1 MIVIVDLL
9 LMLIDLTYSIL
20 SAVIQTILRPRL
32 KCIDGE
38 LCLITGAGGALGR
51 LFALEFAKEGAHLVL
66 WDCNAAA
73 NEQTAKQAREL
84 GVQVHTYTVDLSKRQ
99 SIYEAADRVRAE
111 VGCVSILVN
120 NAGVVAGRRLL
131 DCPDELLERTLLV
144 NCHAL
149 FWMTKA
155 FLPQMKAKNHGH
167 IVTIASALG
176 LFTCNANRHGSSFES
191 VGFHESL
198 THELLAED
206 LDGIKTTLVCPY
218 IVDTGMFAGCE
229 ISLIPPLEPLY
240 TVQQSMKAI
249 LAEQQMICIPR
260 LMYIP
265 FLARACCDKFM
276 WDFSSPF
283 LGCCLGM
290 QMLQHIASWEVTSAC
305 YLSSRMLKRRPPT
318 AISNLHRTSLTI
330 LLKNMDQQTPKAHII
345 CCKMD

>member
-1 MIVIVDLL
+1 MSVIVDLL
-9 LMLIDLTYSIL
+9 LMLIHLSYSIL
-20 SAVIQTILRPRL
+20 HAVIQTFLRPRL
-32 KCIDGE
+32 KCIEGE

-51 LFALEFAKEGAHLVL
+51 LFAQEFAKEGAHLVL
-66 WDCNAAA
+66 WDCNTAA
-73 NEQTAKQAREL
+73 NEQTAKVVREL

-99 SIYEAADRVRAE
+99 NIYETADRVRAE
-111 VGCVSILVN
+111 VGEVSFLVN

-176 LFTCNANRHGSSFES
+176 LFSTACDYCASKFGA

-206 LDGIKTTLVCPY
+206 MDGIKTTLVCPY

-260 LMYIP
+260 LMYIA
-265 FLARACCDKFM
+265 FLTRA
-276 WDFSSPF
+276 P
-283 LGCCLGM
+283 
-290 QMLQHIASWEVTSAC
+290 ISAC
-305 YLSSRMLKRRPPT
+305 LSFNNGLKGNF
-318 AISNLHRTSLTI
+318 IHSHCCIYVGSF
-330 LLKNMDQQTPKAHII
+330 LLINNYNWI
-345 CCKMD
+345 

>member
-1 MIVIVDLL
+1 MIFIVDLL

-20 SAVIQTILRPRL
+20 NAIIQTFLQPRL

-51 LFALEFAKEGAHLVL
+51 LFALEFAKEGARLVL
-66 WDCNAAA
+66 WDCNTAA
-73 NEQTAKQAREL
+73 NEQTAKLAREL
-84 GVQVHTYTVDLSKRQ
+84 GAQVHTFTVDLSKRQ
-99 SIYEAADRVRAE
+99 SIYETAGRVREE
-111 VGCVSILVN
+111 VGEISILVN

-131 DCPDELLERTLLV
+131 ECPDELLERTLLV

-155 FLPQMKAKNHGH
+155 FLPQMKVKNHGH
-167 IVTIASALG
+167 IVTVASALG
-176 LFTCNANRHGSSFES
+176 LFSTACVEDYCASKFGA

-198 THELLAED
+198 THELVAEGHVD
-206 LDGIKTTLVCPY
+206 IKTTLVCPY

-229 ISLIPPLEPLY
+229 IRRELRSLIPPLDPLY

-265 FLARACCDKFM
+265 YIARALLPWDANVATYRFMGGDKCMLPFIKNAELKSCNGHIK
-276 WDFSSPF
+276 SS
-283 LGCCLGM
+283 
-290 QMLQHIASWEVTSAC
+290 
-305 YLSSRMLKRRPPT
+305 
-318 AISNLHRTSLTI
+318 
-330 LLKNMDQQTPKAHII
+330 
-345 CCKMD
+345 

>member
-1 MIVIVDLL
+1 MIIIVDLL
-9 LMLIDLTYSIL
+9 LMLIDLTYSIMT
-20 SAVIQTILRPRL
+20 AVIQTFLRPRL

-66 WDCNAAA
+66 WDCNTAA
-73 NEQTAKQAREL
+73 NEQTAELAREL
-84 GVQVHTYTVDLSKRQ
+84 GVKVHAYTVDLSKRQ
-99 SIYEAADRVRAE
+99 SIYEAADMVRAE
-111 VGCVSILVN
+111 VGEVSILVN

-155 FLPQMKAKNHGH
+155 FLPQMKAKNRGH
-167 IVTIASALG
+167 IVTVASALG
-176 LFTCNANRHGSSFES
+176 LFSTACVEDYCASKYGA

-198 THELLAED
+198 THELLAEN
-206 LDGIKTTLVCPY
+206 LGGIKTTLVCPY

-229 ISLIPPLEPLY
+229 IRKEIQSLIPPLEPLY

-265 FLARACCDKFM
+265 FLTRALLPWDANVATYRFMGGDKCM
-276 WDFSSPF
+276 LPF
-283 LGCCLGM
+283 IKNVELK
-290 QMLQHIASWEVTSAC
+290 TS
-305 YLSSRMLKRRPPT
+305 
-318 AISNLHRTSLTI
+318 NG
-330 LLKNMDQQTPKAHII
+330 LLKSS
-345 CCKMD
+345 

>member
-1 MIVIVDLL
+1 MIVLVDLL
-9 LMLIDLTYSIL
+9 LMLIDLTGSIL
-20 SAVIQTILRPRL
+20 SAILQTFLRPRL

-73 NEQTAKQAREL
+73 NEQTARLVREL
-84 GVQVHTYTVDLSKRQ
+84 GVRVHTYTVDLSKRRN
-99 SIYEAADRVRAE
+99 IYETANRVRAE
-111 VGCVSILVN
+111 VGHVSIMVN

-155 FLPQMKAKNHGH
+155 FLPRMKEQNHGH
-167 IVTIASALG
+167 IVTVASALG
-176 LFTCNANRHGSSFES
+176 LFSTACDYCASKFGA

-198 THELLAED
+198 THELIAED
-206 LDGIKTTLVCPY
+206 LNGIKTTLVCPY

-229 ISLIPPLEPLY
+229 IRKELRSIIPPLEPLY

-265 FLARACCDKFM
+265 FLARAAGPVRL
-276 WDFSSPF
+276 S
-283 LGCCLGM
+283 CL
-290 QMLQHIASWEVTSAC
+290 
-305 YLSSRMLKRRPPT
+305 
-318 AISNLHRTSLTI
+318 
-330 LLKNMDQQTPKAHII
+330 LLKTVKLHI
-345 CCKMD
+345 

>member
-1 MIVIVDLL
+1 QNILLEWKQAFSLDLV
-9 LMLIDLTYSIL
+9 LMLIDLTFSIL
-20 SAVIQTILRPRL
+20 NAIVQTFLRPRL

-51 LFALEFAKEGAHLVL
+51 LFAMEFAKEGAHLVL

-73 NEQTAKQAREL
+73 NEQTAKVAREL
-84 GVQVHTYTVDLSKRQ
+84 GAKVYTYTVDLSRRQ
-99 SIYEAADRVRAE
+99 SIYETAERVRVE
-111 VGCVSILVN
+111 VGDVTILVN

-131 DCPDELLERTLLV
+131 ECPDELLERTLLV

-176 LFTCNANRHGSSFES
+176 LFSTACDYCASKFGA

-198 THELLAED
+198 THELQAEC

-218 IVDTGMFAGCE
+218 IVDTGMFAGKE
-229 ISLIPPLEPLY
+229 LRSLIPPLDPLY
-240 TVQQSMKAI
+240 TVQQSMNAI

-265 FLARACCDKFM
+265 FLARALLPWEANVATYRFMGGDKCMLPFIKNVELK
-276 WDFSSPF
+276 DANGHVKSS
-283 LGCCLGM
+283 
-290 QMLQHIASWEVTSAC
+290 
-305 YLSSRMLKRRPPT
+305 
-318 AISNLHRTSLTI
+318 
-330 LLKNMDQQTPKAHII
+330 
-345 CCKMD
+345 

>member
-1 MIVIVDLL
+1 MIVLVDLL
-9 LMLIDLTYSIL
+9 LMLIDLTCSIL
-20 SAVIQTILRPRL
+20 SAVVQTFLRPRL
-32 KCIDGE
+32 KSVDGE

-73 NEQTAKQAREL
+73 NERTAELAREL
-84 GVQVHTYTVDLSKRQ
+84 GVQVRAYTVDLSKRQ
-99 SIYEAADRVRAE
+99 SIYEAAERVRAE

-155 FLPQMKAKNHGH
+155 FLPQMKAQNHGH
-167 IVTIASALG
+167 IVTVASALG
-176 LFTCNANRHGSSFES
+176 LFSTACDYCASKFGA

-229 ISLIPPLEPLY
+229 IRKELRSLIPPLEPLY

-265 FLARACCDKFM
+265 FLTRAARFTL
-276 WDFSSPF
+276 SPSPF
-283 LGCCLGM
+283 LGCYLGR
-290 QMLQHIASWEVTSAC
+290 QTLQLTASWEETSAC
-305 YLSSRMLKRRPPT
+305 CLSSRT
-318 AISNLHRTSLTI
+318 SN
-330 LLKNMDQQTPKAHII
+330 
-345 CCKMD
+345 

>member
-1 MIVIVDLL
+1 MIFIVDLL

-20 SAVIQTILRPRL
+20 NAVLQTFLRPRL

-51 LFALEFAKEGAHLVL
+51 LFALEFAKEGAQLVL
-66 WDCNAAA
+66 WDCNTAA
-73 NEQTAKQAREL
+73 NEQTAKLAREL
-84 GVQVHTYTVDLSKRQ
+84 GVQVHTYTVDLSKRH
-99 SIYEAADRVRAE
+99 SIYETATKVRAE
-111 VGCVSILVN
+111 VGEVSMLVN

-167 IVTIASALG
+167 IVTVASALG
-176 LFTCNANRHGSSFES
+176 LFSTACDYCASKFGA

-198 THELLAED
+198 THELRAED

-229 ISLIPPLEPLY
+229 IRKELRSLIPPLEPLY

-265 FLARACCDKFM
+265 FLTRALHNRKKGIQTYKR
-276 WDFSSPF
+276 SSKEIP
-283 LGCCLGM
+283 L
-290 QMLQHIASWEVTSAC
+290 V
-305 YLSSRMLKRRPPT
+305 
-318 AISNLHRTSLTI
+318 
-330 LLKNMDQQTPKAHII
+330 
-345 CCKMD
+345 

>member
-1 MIVIVDLL
+1 MIVLVDLL
-9 LMLIDLTYSIL
+9 LMLIDLTFSIL
-20 SAVIQTILRPRL
+20 TAVIQTFLRPRL

-51 LFALEFAKEGAHLVL
+51 LFALEFAKEGARLVL
-66 WDCNAAA
+66 WDCNATA
-73 NEQTAKQAREL
+73 NERTAELVREL
-84 GVQVHTYTVDLSKRQ
+84 GVEAHAYTVDLSERR
-99 SIYEAADRVRAE
+99 SIYQAADRVRAE
-111 VGCVSILVN
+111 VGDVSILVN

-176 LFTCNANRHGSSFES
+176 LFSTACDYCASKFGA

-229 ISLIPPLEPLY
+229 ISLIPPLQPLY

-265 FLARACCDKFM
+265 FLSRALDQP
-276 WDFSSPF
+276 S
-283 LGCCLGM
+283 
-290 QMLQHIASWEVTSAC
+290 
-305 YLSSRMLKRRPPT
+305 
-318 AISNLHRTSLTI
+318 TI
-330 LLKNMDQQTPKAHII
+330 LLKCISADVAVVEINSQLYQHFKVVVSL
-345 CCKMD
+345 

>member
-1 MIVIVDLL
+1 MIVIVDLV
-9 LMLIDLTYSIL
+9 LMLIDLTFSIL
-20 SAVIQTILRPRL
+20 NAIVQTFLRPRL

-51 LFALEFAKEGAHLVL
+51 LFAMEFAKEGAHLVL

-73 NEQTAKQAREL
+73 NEQTAKVAREL
-84 GVQVHTYTVDLSKRQ
+84 GAKVYTYTVDLSRRQ
-99 SIYEAADRVRAE
+99 SIYETAERVRVE
-111 VGCVSILVN
+111 VGDVTILVN

-131 DCPDELLERTLLV
+131 ECPDELLERTLLV

-176 LFTCNANRHGSSFES
+176 LFSTACVEDYCASKFGA

-198 THELLAED
+198 THELQAEC

-229 ISLIPPLEPLY
+229 IRKELRSLIPPLDPLY
-240 TVQQSMKAI
+240 TVQQSMNAI

-265 FLARACCDKFM
+265 FLARALLPWEANVATYRFMGGDKCMLPFIKNVELK
-276 WDFSSPF
+276 DANGHVKSS
-283 LGCCLGM
+283 
-290 QMLQHIASWEVTSAC
+290 
-305 YLSSRMLKRRPPT
+305 
-318 AISNLHRTSLTI
+318 
-330 LLKNMDQQTPKAHII
+330 
-345 CCKMD
+345 